1 MLSICNVMS
10 VRNLG
15 AFFDSQMNMESH
27 VNSVCRACYS
37 QLRQIGHIR
46 QYLNSD
52 ATKSL
57 VNSLVTSRLDYCNSL
72 LFGLP
77 KKTLNKLKIVQNTSA
92 RIITGTPRRHHI
104 TPVLKELHWI
114 PVQHRIQFKILT
126 YTFKALHGQA
136 PDYIASLLDV
146 YKPYREL
153 RSGSNGTTLVVPKSR
168 TKMYG
173 DRSFMTVAPSLWNSL
188 PSEIRSSSTISS
200 FKKSLKTHLFLQIYG
215 N

>member
-1 MLSICNVMS
+1 MSIT
-10 VRNLG
+10 NLG

-27 VNSVCRACYS
+27 VNSVCRSCYS

-52 ATKSL
+52 GTKSL
-57 VNSLVTSRLDYCNSL
+57 VNSLVTSTLDYCNSL

-77 KKTLNKLKIVQNTSA
+77 KKTLNMLQIVQNTSA
-92 RIITGTPRRHHI
+92 HIITRTPRRHHI

-146 YKPYREL
+146 YKPYCEL
-153 RSGSNGTTLVVPKSR
+153 RSGSNGTTLVVPKNC

-173 DRSFMTVAPSLWNSL
+173 DRSFMTVAPPLWNSL
-188 PSEIRSSSTISS
+188 PSKITSSTISS